1 MRKLLILFLL
11 LPLTSFPQDF
21 TQKEIKRFEKVL
33 KRSNSTIREFEK
45 NSLVSV
51 ERIGNSEIEGLIENA
66 LSKAGFEVVSNTVVK
81 NAAVGSRT
89 SSNKSRYLITV
100 SGHYYKGTII
110 GPCQRALLS
119 FSARIVDLKD
129 EGMQVGTFNFKGKPM
144 TYVACE
150 DDVANAFLYTLQQL
164 SDRKSTPAQQ
174 QRR

>member
-11 LPLTSFPQDF
+11 LPLISFTQDF

-33 KRSNSTIREFEK
+33 KRSNSTISEFEK

-51 ERIGNSEIEGLIENA
+51 ERIGNSEIEGLIEDV
-66 LSKAGFEVVSNTVVK
+66 LLKAGFEVVSNKVVK
-81 NAAVGSRT
+81 DVTDSPRT
-89 SSNKSRYLITV
+89 PSNKSRYLITV

-119 FSARIVDLKD
+119 FSARIVDLND
-129 EGMQVGTFNFKGKPM
+129 EGMQVGTFNFKGNAM

-150 DDVANAFLYTLQQL
+150 HDVANAFLYKLLEL
-164 SDRKSTPAQQ
+164 SDRNRTPAPQ

>member
-11 LPLTSFPQDF
+11 FSLTSFSQDF
-21 TQKEIKRFEKVL
+21 TQKEVKRFEKVL
-33 KRSNSTIREFEK
+33 KRSTSAISEFEK

-51 ERIGNSEIEGLIENA
+51 ERVGNSEIEGLIEKA
-66 LSKAGFEVVSNTVVK
+66 LSKGGFEVVSNIALK
-81 NAAVGSRT
+81 NAADISRT
-89 SSNKSRYLITV
+89 SPAKSRYLITV

-119 FSARIVDLKD
+119 FSARIVDLKND
-129 EGMQVGTFNFKGKPM
+129 GIQVGTFSYKGRPM

-164 SDRKSTPAQQ
+164 ADKNRTSVQQ